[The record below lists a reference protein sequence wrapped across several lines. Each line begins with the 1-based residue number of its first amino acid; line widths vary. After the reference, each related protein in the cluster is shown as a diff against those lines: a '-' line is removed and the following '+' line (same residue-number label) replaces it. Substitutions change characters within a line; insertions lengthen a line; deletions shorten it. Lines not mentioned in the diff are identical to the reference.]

1 MSDKLTFKTNI
12 QLKSIIGKDLINDD
26 NIAILE
32 LVKNAFDANA
42 KKVTIT
48 YSHLK
53 SNDDNVTATYSDNT
67 SRLIIQDDGIGMSMN
82 DIKNKWLNIAYSEKK
97 SRTRQ
102 YNRLMAGAKGVG
114 RFSCDRLGQY
124 LNLYTKQ
131 KGSPKYILLQIDWKD
146 FEVEDQNKEI
156 QSVPLSIFH
165 LTSEDLRNRG
175 ISPFEKDQGTCL
187 EIIHLRSLW
196 TNQESSGVWNTDKLV
211 KLKKYLEKLI
221 NPNQAFEAQNDFG
234 IFLNASEF
242 SVENKNLPKNE
253 QFIGR
258 IQNRIF
264 EKLDFKTTSI
274 ECRTINEG
282 TLIYTELKDRGE
294 TIFSIKEKN
303 NYFPWVKQA
312 KLTLYYLNPYS
323 KAFFTKQTG
332 IRSIDYGSVFL
343 FINGFRIPPFGD
355 IDNDWLNLNQRKTQ
369 GTSRYIG
376 VREIVGNIEIL
387 DTDNDFQ
394 IISSRE
400 GIVRNENFLK
410 LTNSKGNDS
419 FIFKALRRLERYV
432 VEGIDWDRLP
442 KQLDESYNQ
451 IEKKILSGE
460 FTENDVIYYEDDRIK
475 RQRIYA
481 SIHGI
486 ISARPED
493 VEALYINENLILDK
507 IEEEKQKSER
517 EIEQLLHDFETKK
530 IDINTI
536 NRILSH
542 KAEQS
547 KELEKQLKEFAKY
560 ETTPATAKAILE
572 LQQYKETIKRQE
584 KIIEGLRAE
593 LEELQQK
600 QAVAQIE
607 NQQLQKLHLEAER
620 KVAQIEKE
628 RKETEQKLYIEQTK
642 NKYLAST
649 RAMSSDEESFH
660 HLINN
665 YSQQADTALVKISR
679 IANNYALPKE
689 LLEAIDNLSLYVG
702 KINKLTALLCKSD
715 IKTLS
720 ENVYIDIPA
729 YVQEYL
735 TDYANTTQR
744 IKITFGENNVILKR
758 NISMLD
764 ISIILDNLIINSLKA
779 GASELFVKFSKN
791 EIANKVYIDFSDNG
805 DGVQEPM
812 LSNPQAMFE
821 AGVTTRSGGSGIGLS
836 SVKNLMVN
844 TLFGDIEFIGNGL
857 NTLKGATFRL
867 IF

>member
-1 MSDKLTFKTNI
+1 M
-12 QLKSIIGKDLINDD
+12 
-26 NIAILE
+26 
-32 LVKNAFDANA
+32 
-42 KKVTIT
+42 
-48 YSHLK
+48 
-53 SNDDNVTATYSDNT
+53 
-67 SRLIIQDDGIGMSMN
+67 
-82 DIKNKWLNIAYSEKK
+82 
-97 SRTRQ
+97 
-102 YNRLMAGAKGVG
+102 
-114 RFSCDRLGQY
+114 
-124 LNLYTKQ
+124 
-131 KGSPKYILLQIDWKD
+131 
-146 FEVEDQNKEI
+146 
-156 QSVPLSIFH
+156 
-165 LTSEDLRNRG
+165 
-175 ISPFEKDQGTCL
+175 
-187 EIIHLRSLW
+187 W

-642 NKYLAST
+642 INIWHQREPCLLMKNHFTILLITILNKQT
-649 RAMSSDEESFH
+649 R
-660 HLINN
+660 
-665 YSQQADTALVKISR
+665 
-679 IANNYALPKE
+679 
-689 LLEAIDNLSLYVG
+689 LL
-702 KINKLTALLCKSD
+702 
-715 IKTLS
+715 
-720 ENVYIDIPA
+720 
-729 YVQEYL
+729 
-735 TDYANTTQR
+735 
-744 IKITFGENNVILKR
+744 
-758 NISMLD
+758 
-764 ISIILDNLIINSLKA
+764 
-779 GASELFVKFSKN
+779 
-791 EIANKVYIDFSDNG
+791 
-805 DGVQEPM
+805 
-812 LSNPQAMFE
+812 
-821 AGVTTRSGGSGIGLS
+821 
-836 SVKNLMVN
+836 
-844 TLFGDIEFIGNGL
+844 
-857 NTLKGATFRL
+857 
-867 IF
+867 